1 MIAALAPTGRATSH
15 PCLSAQDMV
24 EFVGE
29 EGLDFYLGVC
39 GILNVERKCLLAH
52 GKPRRIKRE
61 RLRKQ

>member
-1 MIAALAPTGRATSH
+1 
-15 PCLSAQDMV
+15 MV